1 MRGQVD
7 AEIFAM
13 QNSYSFKRRILSLEY
28 ENAMTI
34 DSTMPVADDTNGKN
48 WLDKNVKP
56 KKVRTIKS
64 DIPKMDNEFFS
75 KTNA

>member
-34 DSTMPVADDTNGKN
+34 DSTMPVADDKNGKN
-48 WLDKNVKP
+48 
-56 KKVRTIKS
+56 
-64 DIPKMDNEFFS
+64 
-75 KTNA
+75 